1 MQLRIHNEGWV
12 YFVISCLI
20 TIITIPFYT
29 ILGIFLAI
37 ISAYIFYF
45 FRDPIR
51 AVPNEEVVV
60 SPADGLVT
68 YIGAKKN
75 PLDDDNDQNTY
86 TKVSIFL
93 SVFDVH
99 VNRMPVKGSI
109 SSIHYIP
116 GKFLNA
122 TLDKSS
128 KENERNIIFVKS
140 NNDNFYIVQIAG
152 LIARRIVCNLKINQE
167 VEKGNRIGIIKFGS
181 RVDLYLPENYD
192 ILVAK
197 GQRVVGGE
205 TIISNPKNILKINN
219 TKLIW
224 VIKI

>member
-1 MQLRIHNEGWV
+1 MQLRIHSEGWV
-12 YFVISCLI
+12 YFIISCLI
-20 TIITIPFYT
+20 TIVIIPFFT
-29 ILGIFLAI
+29 ILGIILLI
-37 ISAYIFYF
+37 LSIYIFYF

-51 AVPNEEVVV
+51 AIPSDDVVV
-60 SPADGLVT
+60 SPADGVVT
-68 YIGAKKN
+68 FIGESNCPLENNSDPNIYKKI
-75 PLDDDNDQNTY
+75 
-86 TKVSIFL
+86 SIFL
-93 SVFDVH
+93 SIFDVH
-99 VNRMPVKGSI
+99 VNRMPIDAEI
-109 SSIHYIP
+109 SSINYIP

-128 KENERNIIFVKS
+128 KENERNIIYAKK
-140 NNDNFYIVQIAG
+140 NNENFYIVQIAG

-219 TKLIW
+219 AKLI
-224 VIKI
+224 

>member
-20 TIITIPFYT
+20 TIIVIPFYT

-37 ISAYIFYF
+37 LSAYIFYF

-51 AVPNEEVVV
+51 TVPTDEVVV
-60 SPADGLVT
+60 SPADGVVT
-68 YIGAKKN
+68 YIGTEKN
-75 PLDDDNDQNTY
+75 PLEDNKDQNTY
-86 TKVSIFL
+86 RKISIFL

-99 VNRMPVKGSI
+99 VNRMPTKGLI
-109 SSIHYIP
+109 HSIHYIP
-116 GKFLNA
+116 GKFINA

-128 KENERNIIFVKS
+128 KENERNIISVKR

-152 LIARRIVCNLKINQE
+152 LIARRIICNLKVNQE

-192 ILVAK
+192 IMVAK

-219 TKLIW
+219 AKLI
-224 VIKI
+224 

>member
-20 TIITIPFYT
+20 TIIIIPFYT

-37 ISAYIFYF
+37 ISAYIYYF

-51 AVPNEEVVV
+51 AVPIEEVVV

-68 YIGAKKN
+68 YIGAEKN
-75 PLDDDNDQNTY
+75 PLDDDKDQKTY

-116 GKFLNA
+116 GKFFNA

-128 KENERNIIFVKS
+128 K
-140 NNDNFYIVQIAG
+140 DC
-152 LIARRIVCNLKINQE
+152 L
-167 VEKGNRIGIIKFGS
+167 
-181 RVDLYLPENYD
+181 LYTSDAADE
-192 ILVAK
+192 
-197 GQRVVGGE
+197 
-205 TIISNPKNILKINN
+205 
-219 TKLIW
+219 
-224 VIKI
+224 